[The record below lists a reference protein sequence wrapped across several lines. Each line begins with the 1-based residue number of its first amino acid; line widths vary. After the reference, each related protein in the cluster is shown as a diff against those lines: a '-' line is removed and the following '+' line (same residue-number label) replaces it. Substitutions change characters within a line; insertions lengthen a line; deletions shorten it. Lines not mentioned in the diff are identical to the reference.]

1 MKKNKAGNDEKGM
14 WGRREITIQSM
25 MASRTCPLSK
35 DLKEGR
41 VAPHAFRERGFQA
54 AVSRAKVPRQVLV

>member
-25 MASRTCPLSK
+25 MASRMCPLSK

-41 VAPHAFRERGFQA
+41 AAPHAYWERGFQA
-54 AVSRAKVPRQVLV
+54 AGSHAEVPSQVLV